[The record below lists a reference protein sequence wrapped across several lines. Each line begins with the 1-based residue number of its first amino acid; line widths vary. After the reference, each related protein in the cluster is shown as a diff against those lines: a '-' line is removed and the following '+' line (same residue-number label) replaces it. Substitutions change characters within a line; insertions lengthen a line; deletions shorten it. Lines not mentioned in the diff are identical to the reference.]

1 MFYLFSSKYNCD
13 VGLIESPAL
22 QPQDDRQPHEGMSS
36 VQLLPQVKEEPAQG
50 NFTADCSHV
59 AKMSEEGKCSQSE
72 LLQRLRPPLAETV
85 SSRHTVPSTQLTP
98 MQNNTEGDG
107 KQPLVDSSAPL
118 VTGDI
123 ECSEAQKESYNRAA
137 QSDRTQRAERQVR
150 GSLRSNGKQNT
161 HFLQIKNV
169 RSLRSPLPRST
180 LPSQGIKR
188 WHSCEECGKGF
199 SFACQLEVHM
209 RWHTKEKPYSC
220 TVCRKSFTTVS
231 MLKRHHRIHTGE
243 KPFRCHVCG
252 KCFNQSAHLNTH
264 LRLHS
269 RERASWNRAPH
280 SKWSVPT
287 GNKWIICGTA
297 QNMQLTHSCSV
308 Q

>member
-1 MFYLFSSKYNCD
+1 MEGGHHRHMFSTGEELSVLQPLDDSQRCERRSSMELLFQVKEEPGLRRTQAECLHEKRDSEEESS
-13 VGLIESPAL
+13 VRTESPAL

-107 KQPLVDSSAPL
+107 KQPLVDSSASL

-169 RSLRSPLPRST
+169 RSLRSPLPRPT

-220 TVCRKSFTTVS
+220 TVCQQSRVVDVCEWKDQVS
-231 MLKRHHRIHTGE
+231 T
-243 KPFRCHVCG
+243 
-252 KCFNQSAHLNTH
+252 SD
-264 LRLHS
+264 
-269 RERASWNRAPH
+269 
-280 SKWSVPT
+280 
-287 GNKWIICGTA
+287 
-297 QNMQLTHSCSV
+297 
-308 Q
+308 